1 MCTHPLAPAAAA
13 VALLLLAGTAAA
25 QGTSVRVSG
34 TVVAGD
40 GERVVGADVRPP
52 GSTTGATTAEDG
64 SFQFIVTSG
73 VVRSLVVR
81 RIGFRPETVAVQASA
96 EPLVVHL
103 TRTLQMIRPVLVTAD
118 MNEFSPLNQVR
129 KRARESGN
137 GRFLFR
143 NDFMKM
149 NPAEFTDIMRRIPG
163 VQIVRTQ
170 TNPETVWLRQ
180 NHCIPLYFLDGI
192 AILGLPLD
200 PNTVPVSTIE
210 AIEVYASAALV
221 PPEFRGPM
229 SAQGC
234 GSILIWTRQGE
245 RRPRRNTISTDSIR
259 HLLDAH
265 RVFEP
270 GEVDHPAR
278 LASIGTPVYPDSL
291 LAAGAGGSV
300 VLEFIVTAE
309 GRADPASIGVVSA
322 THPELVDPVKAV
334 VADATFAPA
343 ERDGRSVAQVYHLPF
358 TFTPPTRP

>member
-1 MCTHPLAPAAAA
+1 MNPLVSATAAA
-13 VALLLLAGTAAA
+13 ALLLLPGMAGA
-25 QGTSVRVSG
+25 QGTPLRVAG

-40 GERVVGADVRPP
+40 GERVVGADVRPT
-52 GSTTGATTAEDG
+52 GSATGATTTDDG
-64 SFQFIVTSG
+64 SFQFIVASG
-73 VVRSLVVR
+73 VIRRLVVR
-81 RIGFRPETVAVQASA
+81 RIGFRPETVAVEPSA

-103 TRTLQMIRPVLVTAD
+103 TRTLQMIRPVLVTAE
-118 MNEFSPLNQVR
+118 MNEFSPISQVR

-149 NPAEFTDIMRRIPG
+149 NPAQFTDIMRRIPG
-163 VQIVRTQ
+163 VQIVRTAM
-170 TNPETVWLRQ
+170 NPETVWLRQ
-180 NHCIPLYFLDGI
+180 NRCIPLYFLDGI

-245 RRPRRNTISTDSIR
+245 RRPRRNTIPTDSIR

-270 GEVDHPAR
+270 GEVEHPAR
-278 LASIGTPVYPDSL
+278 LTTIGTPTYPDSL
-291 LAAGAGGSV
+291 LSAGAGGTV
-300 VLEFIVTAE
+300 VLEFIVTAD

-322 THPELVDPVKAV
+322 THAELVDPVKAV
-334 VADATFAPA
+334 VADAVFVPA
-343 ERDGRSVAQVYHLPF
+343 ERDGRPVAQVYHLPF
-358 TFTPPTRP
+358 TFTPPPRP